1 MESGKTIKN
10 FVAFNSVSGV
20 FLIVI
25 SAAEIVDH

>member
-10 FVAFNSVSGV
+10 FVDFNSVLGV

-25 SAAEIVDH
+25 SAVEFVDH